1 MRIQEE
7 RQKQALGPRVS
18 SSFQDFPLTCPNL
31 ESVSGVS
38 GTQAQDFFLCS
49 IARALSPPVLL
60 NLKLWPLRAPAVSYH
75 LPLFPKDLTPTA
87 NPRTGWVPGPCSA
100 LILLQ
105 TLSGL
110 IVPGDF
116 LPSRPQASSWIISGH
131 WCWFLLVQWCQALPV
146 FFLCGLSPCSLI
158 QWCLIPAYPGHR
170 NRFPPTGN
178 FYITG
183 CSEGSDWV
191 ISVSPGIPSSRGRNS
206 LLQWITFCWNSSLW
220 PVYIG
225 WPCPAWFI
233 ASLNCTSPFA
243 TTTLCSMKG
252 MEASCPCC

>member
-87 NPRTGWVPGPCSA
+87 NPSTGWVPGPCSA

-158 QWCLIPAYPGHR
+158 QWCLIPAYTLDTVIGFLPWVTSTLQGALR
-170 NRFPPTGN
+170 AVTGSFLCPQEFPPPGA
-178 FYITG
+178 
-183 CSEGSDWV
+183 
-191 ISVSPGIPSSRGRNS
+191 GIPSSSGS
-206 LLQWITFCWNSSLW
+206 HFVETLHCDLSIL
-220 PVYIG
+220 G
-225 WPCPAWFI
+225 DPAQHD
-233 ASLNCTSPFA
+233 S
-243 TTTLCSMKG
+243 
-252 MEASCPCC
+252 